1 MQTQA
6 MQASNMSSID
16 NFDRNILRIMQA
28 SNRTTSDQ
36 IAEQVGLSP
45 AAVQRRV
52 KRMREQQII
61 SADVS
66 CVGAKALGRNV
77 TLIVQVSLERERSDL
92 MDLFKKEMK
101 KREEVQ
107 QCYYVTGSADFI
119 LVVTAFDM
127 EDYEQFTSD
136 AFFENNNVR
145 SFQTHVVMDP
155 VKVGLTV
162 PVGEKKD

>member
-1 MQTQA
+1 
-6 MQASNMSSID
+6 
-16 NFDRNILRIMQA
+16 
-28 SNRTTSDQ
+28 
-36 IAEQVGLSP
+36 
-45 AAVQRRV
+45 
-52 KRMREQQII
+52 MREQQII

-66 CVGAKALGRNV
+66 CVSAKALGRNV

>member
-1 MQTQA
+1 MPPASSTSLDSFDRKILKIMQT
-6 MQASNMSSID
+6 
-16 NFDRNILRIMQA
+16 

-36 IAEQVGLSP
+36 IAEHVGLSP

-66 CVGAKALGRNV
+66 VVNAKALGRNM
-77 TLIVQVSLERERSDL
+77 TLIVQVSLERERADL
-92 MDLFKKEMK
+92 IDLFKKEMK

-107 QCYYVTGSADFI
+107 QCYYVTGSADFM

-127 EDYEQFTSD
+127 EEYEQFTRE
-136 AFFENNNVR
+136 AFFDNTNVR

-162 PVGEKKD
+162 PIDEKQD